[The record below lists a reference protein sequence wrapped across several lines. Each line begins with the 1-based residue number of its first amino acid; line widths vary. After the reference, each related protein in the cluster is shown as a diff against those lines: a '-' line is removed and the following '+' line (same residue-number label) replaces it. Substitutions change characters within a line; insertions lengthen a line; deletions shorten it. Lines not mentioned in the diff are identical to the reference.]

1 MRLSDRASGLLALAL
16 GLAVIL
22 SARTFPDA
30 PGQDIG
36 PGLFPSIVGV
46 LLVVLG
52 AGLMFGARRSGESGW
67 LALDAW
73 IDRVATRRSVIAVP
87 AALAAWI
94 ALVYPLGFLL
104 SSVLL
109 LAGLMRTFGTRP
121 RVILPVSIAVTLAT
135 HYAFYTLLRVPLP
148 WGVLQGVAW

>member
-52 AGLMFGARRSGESGW
+52 TGLMFGARRSGESGW

>member
-1 MRLSDRASGLLALAL
+1 MRLSDRASGLQALAL

-52 AGLMFGARRSGESGW
+52 AGLILGGRRAGESGW

-73 IDRVATRRSVIAVP
+73 IDRVATRRSVVAVP
-87 AALAAWI
+87 VALAVWI
-94 ALVYPLGFLL
+94 AIVNPLGFLL
-104 SSVLL
+104 ASVLL
-109 LAGLMRTFGTRP
+109 LAGLMRVFGARP
-121 RVILPVSIAVTLAT
+121 RLILPVSIAVTLGA

-148 WGVLQGVAW
+148 WGVLQAVAW